1 MVGITLSAEQI
12 RGAPPEVRRWLQ
24 QEIASS
30 LNMQPERDGTGA
42 KTEHLVVC
50 GPDDA
55 LAIFGAI
62 REMPPVVNVFFEL
75 GREGENAGTQGVVAH
90 KLVDM
95 LHRARLQTVEQLDA
109 CLQMINRA
117 ARAARN
123 DPGATLYVLDPR
135 GYCLIASLTQKSIL
149 EVWRRVVASQNLAN
163 IRMAADHEAPAVST
177 PSSTFPE
184 LNGSAPQNAMHRG
197 EAPSLGAV

>member
-55 LAIFGAI
+55 LAIFGGELHNSG
-62 REMPPVVNVFFEL
+62 RPRFEALL
-75 GREGENAGTQGVVAH
+75 G
-90 KLVDM
+90 
-95 LHRARLQTVEQLDA
+95 
-109 CLQMINRA
+109 
-117 ARAARN
+117 
-123 DPGATLYVLDPR
+123 
-135 GYCLIASLTQKSIL
+135 
-149 EVWRRVVASQNLAN
+149 
-163 IRMAADHEAPAVST
+163 
-177 PSSTFPE
+177 
-184 LNGSAPQNAMHRG
+184 
-197 EAPSLGAV
+197 